1 MLIQTW
7 IDVTTNALQSLWEN
21 FILFIP
27 SFIGAFIVL
36 LIGWIIAVGLDK
48 LVQKIIG
55 ILKIDSLLAKM
66 GLDKFLEKANLKLN
80 SGKFLGFIT
89 KWFIIIAFLM
99 AAADILRL
107 DSVTFF
113 LQSIL
118 AYVPNI
124 VAAILILLITVWAA
138 EILQRIVQAGVA
150 ATTEVKKTG
159 MLGLVTRWVVLV
171 FGLLA
176 ALNQLGIA
184 PMLIQSVITG
194 LIAMLAVAG
203 GLSFGLGG
211 KEHASELIGKIK
223 RELSE

>member
-27 SFIGAFIVL
+27 SLIGAIIVL

-48 LVQKIIG
+48 LVHKIIG
-55 ILKIDSLLAKM
+55 ILKIDSLLARM

-89 KWFIIIAFLM
+89 KWFVIIAFLM
-99 AAADILRL
+99 AAADILSL

-113 LQSIL
+113 LKSIL

-138 EILQRIVQAGVA
+138 EILQKIVQAGIA
-150 ATTEVKKTG
+150 ATTEVKKIG